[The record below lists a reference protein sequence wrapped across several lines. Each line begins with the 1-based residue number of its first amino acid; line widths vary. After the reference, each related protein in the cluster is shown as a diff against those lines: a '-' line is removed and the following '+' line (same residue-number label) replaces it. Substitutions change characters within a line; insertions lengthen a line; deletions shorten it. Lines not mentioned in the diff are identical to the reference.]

1 MGNPAPRRLRTWL
14 IAIALALA
22 GTLAL
27 PVGAYVA
34 AKRVVGS
41 YEGKYGLSDYVASI
55 TAGAGRGEPAA
66 WVLLL
71 APTALVLVW
80 LTVGWGFRRLGRS
93 RPARPGPPGPARPAE
108 RRPPVL

>member
-1 MGNPAPRRLRTWL
+1 MGTTAPRRLRTWL
-14 IAIALALA
+14 IAIALAMA

-34 AKRVVGS
+34 GKRVVGT
-41 YEGKYGLSDYVASI
+41 YEGKYGLSDYLASI

-80 LTVGWGFRRLGRS
+80 LAVGWGVRRLGRAS
-93 RPARPGPPGPARPAE
+93 PARPAPPPHRLAE

>member
-1 MGNPAPRRLRTWL
+1 MGSPAPRRLRTWL

-34 AKRVVGS
+34 GKRVVGT
-41 YEGKYGLSDYVASI
+41 YEGKYGLSDYLASI
-55 TAGAGRGEPAA
+55 SDGASRGEPAA

-80 LTVGWGFRRLGRS
+80 LAVGWGFRRLGRTT
-93 RPARPGPPGPARPAE
+93 PARPTPPPARPAE

>member
-1 MGNPAPRRLRTWL
+1 MGTPARRLRTWL
-14 IAIALALA
+14 IAISLAIA

-27 PVGAYVA
+27 PVGAYMA
-34 AKRVVGS
+34 AKRVVGT
-41 YEGKYGLSDYVASI
+41 YEGKYGLSDYLASI

-71 APTALVLVW
+71 APTAIVLVW
-80 LTVGWGFRRLGRS
+80 LAVGWGFRRLGR
-93 RPARPGPPGPARPAE
+93 PGPAPAPARPAE